1 MINLPANVLHF
12 AAADVDMKTILESS
26 IDFWN
31 HYQSENSRNNSVR
44 FSYASKDRDGKEVT
58 LTQKSEALS
67 EMILNYAAKKVG
79 ITDLSPATANEYHNH
94 PTLRWAIGNIGTQII
109 DAVLPDTI
117 IKSTS
122 AYAEIKTVSLGE
134 TAIFDIRSRDL
145 FAVTKASNLGKKQA
159 NRQTQFLGQKFL
171 TPEMRMVTVSLNL
184 WRVLTGKESLAN
196 FISKA
201 LLSLE
206 TEMSRDIYS
215 AMATA
220 MAALSTTASTGL
232 RVVGYSQDDFIALS
246 DKVSSWSGGAN
257 TIAIGTKIALNKIF
271 PNDTNYRY
279 DIESEYVK
287 LGYMRNISG
296 INTYELP
303 QVADFATG
311 PFATYLNNDRVWL
324 VAPGTDKIIKC
335 VIGGTVMSNMD
346 DVYSNA
352 DMSQQATMW
361 KAWTV
366 GVATSSVAAE
376 ITVS

>member
-1 MINLPANVLHF
+1 MTKLPANVLHF
-12 AAADVDMKTILESS
+12 AADVDMRTILESS
-26 IDFWN
+26 VDFWN
-31 HYQSENSRNNSVR
+31 HYQSENSRNTSVK
-44 FSYASKDRDGKEVT
+44 FSYAQKDRDGKEVT

-79 ITDLSPATANEYHNH
+79 IPDLSPATANEYHNH

-109 DAVLPDTI
+109 DSILPDTVL
-117 IKSTS
+117 KGNS
-122 AYAEIKTVSLGE
+122 AFASIQTVGWGE
-134 TAIFDIRSRDL
+134 TAIFDIRSRDI

-171 TPEMRMVTVSLNL
+171 TPEMRQVTVSLNL
-184 WRVLTGKESLAN
+184 WRVLTGKESLGN
-196 FISKA
+196 FIAKA
-201 LLSLE
+201 LLALE

-215 AMATA
+215 AMAGA

-246 DKVSSWSGGAN
+246 DKVSSWSGGAA

-271 PNDTNYRY
+271 PNDANYRY
-279 DIESEYVK
+279 DIESDYVK

-311 PFATYLNNDRVWL
+311 PFATYLNNDRVWI
-324 VAPGTDKIIKC
+324 VATGTDKLIKC
-335 VIGGTVMSNMD
+335 VIGGTAMSNVD
-346 DVYSNA
+346 EPYANP

-366 GVATSSVAAE
+366 GVVTSSIAAE

>member
-1 MINLPANVLHF
+1 MTINLPANVLHF
-12 AAADVDMKTILESS
+12 ATDVDMKTILESS

-31 HYQSENSRNNSVR
+31 HHQSENSRNGQKY
-44 FSYASKDRDGKEVT
+44 SYAQKDRDGKEVT

-79 ITDLSPATANEYHNH
+79 ITDLTPATANEYQNH

-109 DAVLPDTI
+109 DSILPDTVT
-117 IKSTS
+117 KSTG
-122 AYAEIKTVSLGE
+122 AYASVQTVGWGE

-145 FAVTKASNLGKKQA
+145 FTVTKASNFGKKQA
-159 NRQTQFLGQKFL
+159 QRQTQFVGQRYL
-171 TPEMRMVTVSLNL
+171 TPEMHMVSVSLNL
-184 WRVLTGKESLAN
+184 WRVLTGKNSLAE

-201 LLSLE
+201 LLALE

-215 AMATA
+215 AMSTA

-232 RVVGYSQDDFIALS
+232 RAVGWNADDFISLS

-257 TIAIGTKIALNKIF
+257 TIAVGTKIALNKIF
-271 PNDTNYRY
+271 PNDANYRY
-279 DIESEYVK
+279 DIESDYVK

-324 VAPGTDKIIKC
+324 IAPGTDKLVKC
-335 VIGGTVMSNMD
+335 VIGGTSMSNMD
-346 DVYSNA
+346 DVFTNA
-352 DMSQQATMW
+352 DMSQSATMF
-361 KAWTV
+361 KAYVV
-366 GVATSSVAAE
+366 GVVTSSVAAE